1 MAAHDDVVQG
11 AAVRQLLGDYE
22 LLQVEA
28 LLADDLPQDASGL
41 LKFWKINFE
50 IILNDFKIAYLF
62 EIAF

>member
-11 AAVRQLLGDYE
+11 AAVRQLLRDYE

-41 LKFWKINFE
+41 LKF
-50 IILNDFKIAYLF
+50 
-62 EIAF
+62 

>member
-11 AAVRQLLGDYE
+11 AAVRQLLRDYE

-50 IILNDFKIAYLF
+50 KNTL
-62 EIAF
+62 